1 MNFLEALGKYLIMM
15 SPFLLLGLFMAGVIH
30 VFLNVE
36 KVKKFINN
44 GTVGDIVKASLFGI
58 PLPLCSC
65 SVIPSAVTLRK
76 AGVKNGPTSSFLIST
91 PETGVD
97 SIMVTY
103 GLMDLPMT
111 IFRPVA
117 AFISATLAGI
127 FQRFF
132 NDFEYVDDGPAKK
145 PCCKKMKAQKERE
158 LKKPNRIVE
167 IFRFGYFELLEDI
180 VSWLAVGILIGAA
193 IDYFIPVDMF
203 TNFNGTAAKLIILFA
218 GIPMYVCASATTPI
232 AAALVLKGLSPG
244 AALLFLLVGPATN
257 ISNILVLQKYI
268 GRKGIVINILSIS
281 LVSLA
286 LSYAV
291 DFYYTSQNLSPV
303 FKAAHHHDH
312 GQTDYLGL
320 LSAVIFS
327 TLMLKALYNVH
338 IKKHFQK

>member
-1 MNFLEALGKYLIMM
+1 MNFLAALGKYLMMM
-15 SPFLLLGLFMAGVIH
+15 SPYLLVGLFIAGIIH
-30 VFLNVE
+30 VYLNVE
-36 KVKKFINN
+36 KVKKYINN
-44 GTVGDIVKASLFGI
+44 GTIGDIVKASLFGI

-111 IFRPVA
+111 IFRPLA
-117 AFISATLAGI
+117 AFISATVAGI
-127 FQRFF
+127 FQRLF
-132 NDFEYVDDGPAKK
+132 NDFEFIEETTEKK
-145 PCCKKMKAQKERE
+145 SCCHKKKIPPGEADEGNKFR
-158 LKKPNRIVE
+158 E

-180 VSWLAVGILIGAA
+180 VNWLFVGIIVGAC

-203 TNFNGTAAKLIILFA
+203 ANFNGTAAKLIILVA

-244 AALLFLLVGPATN
+244 SALLFLLVGPATN

-268 GRKGIVINILSIS
+268 GRKGVIINILSIS
-281 LVSLA
+281 FVSL
-286 LSYAV
+286 LISYLV
-291 DFYYTSQNLSPV
+291 DFFYFSQNLNPV
-303 FKAAHHHDH
+303 FKASQDHHHH
-312 GQTDYLGL
+312 GGTDYMGITA
-320 LSAVIFS
+320 AVIFCF
-327 TLMLKALYNVH
+327 LMLRALYNVH
-338 IKKHFQK
+338 IGKRIK